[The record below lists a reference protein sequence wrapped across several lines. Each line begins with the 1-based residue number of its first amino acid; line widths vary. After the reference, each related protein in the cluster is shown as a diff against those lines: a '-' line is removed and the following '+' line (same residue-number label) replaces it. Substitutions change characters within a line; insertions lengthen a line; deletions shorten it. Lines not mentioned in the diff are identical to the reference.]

1 MPGTALPRSRDG
13 HTHTTPARGALVVLH
28 REMVWLSQGLVH
40 DDDADVAV
48 ISGAV
53 VHHHDHDR
61 VVVAEAW
68 VTLRAD
74 TTRLQLPR
82 GSFG

>member
-1 MPGTALPRSRDG
+1 
-13 HTHTTPARGALVVLH
+13 
-28 REMVWLSQGLVH
+28 MVWLSQGLVH
-40 DDDADVAV
+40 DADADVAV

-74 TTRLQLPR
+74 TARLQLPR
-82 GSFG
+82 DSFG